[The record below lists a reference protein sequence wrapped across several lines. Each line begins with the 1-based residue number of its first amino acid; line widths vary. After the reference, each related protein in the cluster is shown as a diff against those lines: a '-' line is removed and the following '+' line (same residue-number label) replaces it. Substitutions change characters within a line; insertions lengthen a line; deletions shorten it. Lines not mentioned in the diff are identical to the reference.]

1 MRAILFL
8 AVVGPWMALSI
19 LGELVILRPAI
30 GGLAMAALLILAY
43 TGWRLWKDPHISVP
57 LRKVSLAM
65 GAFAFLVFCGG
76 GFFALVAADEI
87 DWRDWQSSGAGIKA
101 GMTLEEARA
110 AASLR
115 ARPEPD
121 MFSALNMTLVPK
133 GLASLQAGF
142 TEQYGVVLSTGADG
156 RVTRVRPWRN

>member
-1 MRAILFL
+1 MRTVLFL
-8 AVVGPWMALSI
+8 AVFGPWVALSI

-30 GGLAMAALLILAY
+30 GVLTLAALLALAY
-43 TGWRLWKDPHISVP
+43 TGWRLWKDPHISVA

-65 GAFAFLVFCGG
+65 GTFAFLVLCGG
-76 GFFALVAADEI
+76 GFFTLVAADEI
-87 DWRDWQSSGAGIKA
+87 DWRDWQSSGAGIRA

-121 MFSALNMTLVPK
+121 MSSGLNMTLVPK

-142 TEQYGVVLSTGADG
+142 TEQYGIVLSTGADG
-156 RVTRVRPWRN
+156 RVTQVRPWRN